1 MCFLDGPPP
10 QVNLMYLFGMLGST
24 STQRNFLFVCFTYIL
39 KSYTCVTLSFSITP
53 LKKYDEGFLFENS
66 RIALVFS
73 SLTSLLQ
80 SLIS

>member
-39 KSYTCVTLSFSITP
+39 KSYACVTLSFSITP
-53 LKKYDEGFLFENS
+53 LKKYEGFLFEHS

-80 SLIS
+80 SLIA